1 MRLIY
6 GTLSALALALVFAGC
21 GGSSGYSAP
30 TPTPTPTP
38 TPDADPGAVVTIAA
52 RQATDRSLR
61 IPSTPTTD
69 GKIAFLN
76 SDRVV
81 HHIVAND
88 GSWDAGNVNPSETS
102 VTVTVPSGGSNF
114 HCSIHPSMVGVVNS
128 TAGAHAALLGHLL
141 LSDPGAPPASG
152 FLVAAPRG
160 RVE

>member
-6 GTLSALALALVFAGC
+6 GTLSAVALALMFAGC
-21 GGSSGYSAP
+21 GGSSGYSSSPAP

-38 TPDADPGAVVTIAA
+38 TPGGATVSIVGEQGNRSFTPNPATPAA
-52 RQATDRSLR
+52 
-61 IPSTPTTD
+61 D

-88 GSWDAGNVNPSETS
+88 GSWDAGNINPSETS
-102 VTVTVPSGGSNF
+102 VAVTVPSGGSNF

-128 TAGAHAALLGHLL
+128 TAGAT
-141 LSDPGAPPASG
+141 PPCSG
-152 FLVAAPRG
+152 IYC
-160 RVE
+160 

>member
-6 GTLSALALALVFAGC
+6 GTLSAVALALAFAGC

-30 TPTPTPTP
+30 TPTPTP
-38 TPDADPGAVVTIAA
+38 GAVVTIAGEA
-52 RQATDRSLR
+52 GNRSFNPN
-61 IPSTPTTD
+61 PSTPTTD

-102 VTVTVPSGGSNF
+102 TTVTVPAGGSNF

-128 TAGAHAALLGHLL
+128 TAGGT
-141 LSDPGAPPASG
+141 PPCSG
-152 FLVAAPRG
+152 IYC
-160 RVE
+160 